1 MLFRSR
7 NQIDLQKGKM
17 KKCIYCSAEIDSSS
31 VVDVCERCMY
41 SVWGPK
47 MAKAIVENMEQ
58 ERDKGN
64 LELGRVNESLGE
76 GFKNPPSNL
85 DSQQEEIKETS
96 SESFSNAQKV
106 EEISPQNFTDSLV
119 ETDSELTVL

>member
-1 MLFRSR
+1 
-7 NQIDLQKGKM
+7 
-17 KKCIYCSAEIDSSS
+17 
-31 VVDVCERCMY
+31 MY

-58 ERDKGN
+58 ERDKEN

-85 DSQQEEIKETS
+85 DSQQEEIKETP
-96 SESFSNAQKV
+96 SENFSNAQKV